1 MKKKR
6 MLTAICVC
14 LLVGMALI
22 ATIAYGTGSGSSR
35 ISDIDIDQVINQTDS
50 VLDPSLR
57 KGSDGSWIGI
67 DNVNNLTVQVKNA
80 ESSDDSVY
88 VRTVFAFEAGK
99 LSVAEFHDLL
109 CININSTDWSWQD
122 NENWVP
128 IDINGEEYFMV
139 TATYKRSVAA
149 GNITSSSLKG
159 IGMDWGA
166 DYSRL
171 QAAGFGDGL
180 TIKTYSQA
188 VQCDGFGDAPEAVF
202 EDTYGDVTA
211 EKHPWNVVYVSTWDE
226 LMQALKDGKN
236 VVLIDDITGDFGTL
250 TIN

>member
-6 MLTAICVC
+6 VLTAICVC
-14 LLVGMALI
+14 LLMGIALI
-22 ATIAYGTGSGSSR
+22 ATIAYGTGSGSSG
-35 ISDIDIDQVINQTDS
+35 INDIDIDQVINQTDS

-57 KGSDGSWIGI
+57 KSSDGSWLGI
-67 DNVNNLTVQVKNA
+67 DNVNNLSVQVKNS
-80 ESSDDSVY
+80 ENSDDSVY
-88 VRTVFAFEAGK
+88 VRTIFAFEAGM

-122 NENWVP
+122 NENWTP
-128 IDINGEEYFMV
+128 IDINGEDYFMV
-139 TATYKRSVAA
+139 TATYKGSVVP
-149 GNITSSSLKG
+149 GSVTSSSLKG
-159 IGMDWGA
+159 IGMDWNA
-166 DYSRL
+166 DYNRL
-171 QAAGFGDGL
+171 HAAGFGDGL

-188 VQCDGFGDAPEAVF
+188 VQCDGFSNDPVEVF

-236 VVLIDDITGDFGTL
+236 VVLIDDIIGDFGTL